1 MKKLIEEYTHT
12 GQGYNPFLIREKWQV
27 AQLNYEPDYAPD
39 ALGKLDVHHKTDEA
53 FLLLQGEAALIA
65 AAINGKE
72 VELELSKMKPNVLYN
87 IPKGCWHNI
96 ALWEGAKVLII
107 EDENTHLGDFEFYYL
122 DKEEREKLRQLIVS
136 T

>member
-12 GQGYNPFLIREKWQV
+12 GQGYNPFLIREKWQI
-27 AQLNYEPDYAPD
+27 AQLNYEPAYAPD
-39 ALGKLDVHHKTDEA
+39 ALRKLDVHHKTDEA
-53 FLLLQGEAALIA
+53 FILLQGEAVLIA
-65 AAINGKE
+65 ASINGKG

-96 ALWEGAKVLII
+96 ALWKGAKVLII

-122 DKEEREKLRQLIVS
+122 DEEEREKLRQLIIS